1 MFLVLCSWCNR
12 EISRFPGEDGISHGI
27 CRPCYEKTIEDI
39 RSFSPRKIELIKSP
53 VPVNNT
59 LVEQL

>member
-1 MFLVLCSWCNR
+1 MFIVLCSWCNR
-12 EISRFPGEDGISHGI
+12 EISRLPGEDGISHGI
-27 CRPCYEKTIEDI
+27 CRPCYEKTMEDI
-39 RSFSPRKIELIKSP
+39 RSFVPRKIELINSP